1 MKANKKVIIP
11 VVAAVCAAS
20 LVGGGLGVKTYQR
33 NQEIKAEEAAENKE
47 YASMKTAYKDA
58 EQKIK
63 YSIFED
69 STNKGNTEAQE
80 ALRKKESDKLLSYKK
95 KIDDKTMSDQDKKD
109 YKKFLKEVSKKYQD
123 SASFLSEVSTSILA
137 EDTASLGEYYT
148 DDLKTKD
155 TSSKADFEKAQK
167 AGDYQTAYNCLTAI
181 SNNFAT
187 ATNNKS
193 AAEQTA
199 AEQAAAEQKAAE
211 EKAATESAA
220 AETKK
225 NAKNTK
231 GKNSGTTTAKN
242 GGTKNGTNNGT
253 NGSGAAANN
262 DTASESAGSGKDW
275 KHSPIDYS
283 HYYKKDEVPDGY
295 HVVAAGPNA
304 GVPLKNPRG
313 YITMQ
318 EAQAI
323 MNFYP
328 ERQIIDRECSLPDG
342 TTSHKFLTAN
352 GTNPN
357 IGNIIID

>member
-95 KIDDKTMSDQDKKD
+95 KISDKTMSDQDKKA
-109 YKKFLKEVSKKYQD
+109 YKKLLKEVSKKYQD
-123 SASFLSEVSTSILA
+123 SASFLSEVSASILA

-187 ATNNKS
+187 ATNNK
-193 AAEQTA
+193 AA

-225 NAKNTK
+225 NAKNK
-231 GKNSGTTTAKN
+231 GKNGGTTTAKN
-242 GGTKNGTNNGT
+242 GTKNGTNN
-253 NGSGAAANN
+253 SGAAANN
-262 DTASESAGSGKDW
+262 DTANGSTNTSSGKDW

-295 HVVAAGPNA
+295 HVAAAGPNA
-304 GVPLKNPRG
+304 GVPLKNPRIG
-313 YITMQ
+313 ITMQ
-318 EAQAI
+318 EAQAL
-323 MNFYP
+323 MHFHP
-328 ERQIIDRECSLPDG
+328 ERQIIDQETPLSDG

-357 IGNIIID
+357 VGNEIID

>member
-1 MKANKKVIIP
+1 MKANKKIIIP

-95 KIDDKTMSDQDKKD
+95 KINDKTMSDQDKKD
-109 YKKFLKEVSKKYQD
+109 YKKLLKEVSKKYQD
-123 SASFLSEVSTSILA
+123 SASFLSEVSASILA

-193 AAEQTA
+193 AAEQAA

-225 NAKNTK
+225 NAKNKK
-231 GKNSGTTTAKN
+231 GKKGGTTTAKN
-242 GGTKNGTNNGT
+242 GGTKNGTN
-253 NGSGAAANN
+253 GSGAAANN
-262 DTASESAGSGKDW
+262 DTGSESAGSGKDW

-283 HYYKKDEVPDGY
+283 HYYTKDECPDGY
-295 HVVAAGPNA
+295 EMATAGPNA
-304 GVPLKNPRG
+304 GVPLKNPRN

-318 EAQAI
+318 EAQAL
-323 MNFYP
+323 MHFHP
-328 ERQIIDRECSLPDG
+328 ERQIIDYESSSPDG

-357 IGNIIID
+357 IGNNIID

>member
-193 AAEQTA
+193 AAEQAA

-225 NAKNTK
+225 NAKSK
-231 GKNSGTTTAKN
+231 GKNGGTTTAKN
-242 GGTKNGTNNGT
+242 GGRKNGTKNGT

-262 DTASESAGSGKDW
+262 DTANGSTNTSSGKDW

-295 HVVAAGPNA
+295 HVYVGSLA
-304 GVPLKNPRG
+304 GVPLKRTDG
-313 YITMQ
+313 GITMQ

-323 MNFYP
+323 MNFHP
-328 ERQIIDRECSLPDG
+328 GNKIIDHEFSLPDG
-342 TTSHKFLTAN
+342 TECHRVLAMN
-352 GTNPN
+352 GDIKNGVNP
-357 IGNIIID
+357 IIE

>member
-123 SASFLSEVSTSILA
+123 SASFLSEVSAAILA

-193 AAEQTA
+193 AAEQAA

-225 NAKNTK
+225 NAKSK
-231 GKNSGTTTAKN
+231 GKNGGTTTAKN
-242 GGTKNGTNNGT
+242 GGRKNGT

-295 HVVAAGPNA
+295 HVAAVGPKT
-304 GVPLKNPRG
+304 GVPLKRNDG
-313 YITMQ
+313 GVTIQ

-323 MNFYP
+323 IAFHP
-328 ERQIIDRECSLPDG
+328 EQKIIEYETGLPDG
-342 TTSHKFLTAN
+342 TTCHRVLAMN
-352 GTNPN
+352 GDIKNGFSP
-357 IGNIIID
+357 IVE

>member
-33 NQEIKAEEAAENKE
+33 NQEIKAEEAAETKE

-69 STNKGNTEAQE
+69 STNKGNSEAQE

-95 KIDDKTMSDQDKKD
+95 KINDKTMSDQDKKS
-109 YKKFLKEVSKKYQD
+109 YKKLLKEVSKKYQD
-123 SASFLSEVSTSILA
+123 SASFLSEVSASILA

-193 AAEQTA
+193 AAEQAA
-199 AEQAAAEQKAAE
+199 AEQAVAEQKAAE

-225 NAKNTK
+225 NAKNKT
-231 GKNSGTTTAKN
+231 GKNGGTTTAKN
-242 GGTKNGTNNGT
+242 GGRKNGTNNGT

-295 HVVAAGPNA
+295 TLFAGANA

-313 YITMQ
+313 LITMQ
-318 EAQAI
+318 EAQAL
-323 MNFYP
+323 MHFHP
-328 ERQIIDRECSLPDG
+328 ERQIIDYESSLPDG

-357 IGNIIID
+357 IGNEIID

>member
-11 VVAAVCAAS
+11 IIAAVCAAS

-95 KIDDKTMSDQDKKD
+95 KINDKTMSDQDKKA
-109 YKKFLKEVSKKYQD
+109 YKKLLKEVSKKYQD
-123 SASFLSEVSTSILA
+123 SASFLSEVSASILA

-187 ATNNKS
+187 ATNNK
-193 AAEQTA
+193 AA

-225 NAKNTK
+225 NAKNK
-231 GKNSGTTTAKN
+231 GKNGGTTTAKN
-242 GGTKNGTNNGT
+242 GGTNNGT
-253 NGSGAAANN
+253 NGSGTATNN
-262 DTASESAGSGKDW
+262 DTANGSTNTSSGKDW

-295 HVVAAGPNA
+295 HVAAVGPKT
-304 GVPLKNPRG
+304 GVPLKRNDG
-313 YITMQ
+313 GVTMQ

-323 MNFYP
+323 IAFHP
-328 ERQIIDRECSLPDG
+328 EQKIIEYETGLPDG
-342 TTSHKFLTAN
+342 TTCHRVLAMN
-352 GTNPN
+352 GDIKNGFSP
-357 IGNIIID
+357 IVE

>member
-1 MKANKKVIIP
+1 MKNKKVIIP

-20 LVGGGLGVKTYQR
+20 VVGGGLGVKTYQR

-58 EQKIK
+58 EKKIK

-95 KIDDKTMSDQDKKD
+95 KINDKTMSDQDKKA
-109 YKKFLKEVSKKYQD
+109 YKKLLKEVSKKYQD
-123 SASFLSEVSTSILA
+123 SASFLSEVSASILA

-187 ATNNKS
+187 ATNNK
-193 AAEQTA
+193 AA

-225 NAKNTK
+225 N
-231 GKNSGTTTAKN
+231 GKNAKGKN
-242 GGTKNGTNNGT
+242 GGTKNGT

-262 DTASESAGSGKDW
+262 DTASESASGGKDW

-295 HVVAAGPNA
+295 TLFAGANA
-304 GVPLKNPRG
+304 GVPLKNPMG
-313 YITMQ
+313 IITMQ
-318 EAQAI
+318 EAQAL
-323 MNFYP
+323 MHFHP
-328 ERQIIDRECSLPDG
+328 ERQIIDHESSLPDG

-357 IGNIIID
+357 IGNDIID

>member
-11 VVAAVCAAS
+11 IVAAVCAAS

-47 YASMKTAYKDA
+47 YTSMKTAYKDA

-69 STNKGNTEAQE
+69 STNKGNSEAQE

-95 KIDDKTMSDQDKKD
+95 KISDKTMSDQDKKA
-109 YKKFLKEVSKKYQD
+109 YKKLLKEVSKKYQD
-123 SASFLSEVSTSILA
+123 SASFLSEVSASILA

-187 ATNNKS
+187 ATNNKA
-193 AAEQTA
+193 AAEQAA
-199 AEQAAAEQKAAE
+199 AEQAAAEQKATE

-225 NAKNTK
+225 NGKNTK
-231 GKNSGTTTAKN
+231 GKNGGTTTAKN
-242 GGTKNGTNNGT
+242 GTKNGT

-295 HVVAAGPNA
+295 HVAAVGPKT
-304 GVPLKNPRG
+304 GVPLKRNDG
-313 YITMQ
+313 GVTMQ

-323 MNFYP
+323 IAFHP
-328 ERQIIDRECSLPDG
+328 EQKIIEYETGLPDG
-342 TTSHKFLTAN
+342 TTCHRVLAMN
-352 GTNPN
+352 GDIKNGFSP
-357 IGNIIID
+357 IVE

>member
-193 AAEQTA
+193 AAEQAA
-199 AEQAAAEQKAAE
+199 AEQAATEQ
-211 EKAATESAA
+211 KAATESAA

-295 HVVAAGPNA
+295 HVYVGSLA
-304 GVPLKNPRG
+304 GVPLKRTDG
-313 YITMQ
+313 GITMQ

-323 MNFYP
+323 MNFHP
-328 ERQIIDRECSLPDG
+328 GNKIIDHEFSLPDG
-342 TTSHKFLTAN
+342 TECHRVLAMN
-352 GTNPN
+352 GDIKNGVNP
-357 IGNIIID
+357 IIE

>member
-11 VVAAVCAAS
+11 IVAAVCAAS

-69 STNKGNTEAQE
+69 STNKGNTETQE

-123 SASFLSEVSTSILA
+123 SASFLSEVSASILA

-187 ATNNKS
+187 ATNNKT
-193 AAEQTA
+193 AAEQAA

-225 NAKNTK
+225 NGKNTK
-231 GKNSGTTTAKN
+231 GKNGGTTTAKN
-242 GGTKNGTNNGT
+242 GTKNGT

-262 DTASESAGSGKDW
+262 DTANGSTNTSSGKDW

-283 HYYKKDEVPDGY
+283 HYYTKDECPDGY
-295 HVVAAGPNA
+295 HVAEGMNS
-304 GVPLKNPRG
+304 GVPRKYDPYGR
-313 YITMQ
+313 ITMQ
-318 EAQAI
+318 EAKAL
-323 MNFYP
+323 MAFHP
-328 ERQIIDRECSLPDG
+328 ERQIVNFETSYPDG
-342 TTSHKFLTAN
+342 TTTHKMLTAN
-352 GTNPN
+352 GTNTN
-357 IGNIIID
+357 VGNDIID

>member
-1 MKANKKVIIP
+1 MKTNKKVIIP

-47 YASMKTAYKDA
+47 YTSMKTAYKDA

-95 KIDDKTMSDQDKKD
+95 KINDKTMSDQDKKA
-109 YKKFLKEVSKKYQD
+109 YKKLLKEVSKKYQD
-123 SASFLSEVSTSILA
+123 SASFLSEVSASILA

-187 ATNNKS
+187 ATNNKA
-193 AAEQTA
+193 AAEQAAAEQAA

-225 NAKNTK
+225 NVKSK
-231 GKNSGTTTAKN
+231 GKNGGTTTAKN
-242 GGTKNGTNNGT
+242 GGRKNGT

-295 HVVAAGPNA
+295 HVVAVGSNA
-304 GVPLKNPRG
+304 GVPIKNPMDFL
-313 YITMQ
+313 TMQ

-323 MNFYP
+323 MNFHP
-328 ERQIIDRECSLPDG
+328 GNKIIDYETTLPDG
-342 TTSHKFLTAN
+342 TACHKALAMN
-352 GTNPN
+352 GDIKNGFNP
-357 IGNIIID
+357 IIE

>member
-95 KIDDKTMSDQDKKD
+95 KISDKTMSDQDKKS
-109 YKKFLKEVSKKYQD
+109 YKKLLKEVSKKYQD
-123 SASFLSEVSTSILA
+123 SASFLSEVSASILA

-187 ATNNKS
+187 ATNNKAAAEQS
-193 AAEQTA
+193 AAEQ
-199 AEQAAAEQKAAE
+199 AAE

-225 NAKNTK
+225 NGKGK
-231 GKNSGTTTAKN
+231 GKNGGTTTAK
-242 GGTKNGTNNGT
+242 NGT

-262 DTASESAGSGKDW
+262 DSGNGSTNTSSGKDW

-283 HYYKKDEVPDGY
+283 HYYTKDEVPDGY
-295 HVVAAGPNA
+295 HVITVGSNA
-304 GVPLKNPRG
+304 GVPIKNPMDFL
-313 YITMQ
+313 TMQ

-323 MNFYP
+323 MNFHP
-328 ERQIIDRECSLPDG
+328 GNKIIDYETTLPDG
-342 TTSHKFLTAN
+342 TACHKALAMN
-352 GTNPN
+352 GDIKNGFNP
-357 IGNIIID
+357 IVE

>member
-95 KIDDKTMSDQDKKD
+95 KINDKTMSDQDKKA
-109 YKKFLKEVSKKYQD
+109 YKKLLKEVSKKYQD
-123 SASFLSEVSTSILA
+123 SASFLSEVSASILA

-187 ATNNKS
+187 ATNNK
-193 AAEQTA
+193 AA

-225 NAKNTK
+225 NAKNK
-231 GKNSGTTTAKN
+231 GKNGGTTTAKN
-242 GGTKNGTNNGT
+242 GGTNNGT
-253 NGSGAAANN
+253 NGSGTATNN
-262 DTASESAGSGKDW
+262 DTANGSTNTSSGKDW

-295 HVVAAGPNA
+295 HVAAVGPKT
-304 GVPLKNPRG
+304 GVPLKRNDG
-313 YITMQ
+313 GVTMQ

-323 MNFYP
+323 IAFHP
-328 ERQIIDRECSLPDG
+328 EQKIIEYETGLPDG
-342 TTSHKFLTAN
+342 TTCHRVLAMN
-352 GTNPN
+352 GDIKNGFSP
-357 IGNIIID
+357 IVE

>member
-123 SASFLSEVSTSILA
+123 SASFLSEVSAAILA

-193 AAEQTA
+193 AAEQ
-199 AEQAAAEQKAAE
+199 AAAEQKAAE

-225 NAKNTK
+225 NAKSK
-231 GKNSGTTTAKN
+231 GKNGGTTTAKN
-242 GGTKNGTNNGT
+242 GGRKNGT

-295 HVVAAGPNA
+295 HVAAVGPKT
-304 GVPLKNPRG
+304 GVPLKRNDG
-313 YITMQ
+313 GVTIQ

-323 MNFYP
+323 IAFHP
-328 ERQIIDRECSLPDG
+328 EQKIIEYETGLPDG
-342 TTSHKFLTAN
+342 TTCHRVLAMN
-352 GTNPN
+352 GDIKNGFSP
-357 IGNIIID
+357 IVE

>member
-1 MKANKKVIIP
+1 MKNKKVIIP

-58 EQKIK
+58 EKKIK

-95 KIDDKTMSDQDKKD
+95 KINDKTMSDQDKKA
-109 YKKFLKEVSKKYQD
+109 YKKLLKEVSKKYQD
-123 SASFLSEVSTSILA
+123 SASFLSEVSASILA

-167 AGDYQTAYNCLTAI
+167 AGDYQSAYNCLTAI

-187 ATNNKS
+187 ATNNK
-193 AAEQTA
+193 
-199 AEQAAAEQKAAE
+199 AAAEQKAAE

-225 NAKNTK
+225 NAKNKT
-231 GKNSGTTTAKN
+231 GKNGGTTTAKN
-242 GGTKNGTNNGT
+242 GGRKNGT

-262 DTASESAGSGKDW
+262 DSANGSTNTSSGKDW

-295 HVVAAGPNA
+295 HVAAVGSNA
-304 GVPLKNPRG
+304 GVPIKREDDAL
-313 YITMQ
+313 TMQ

-323 MNFYP
+323 INFHP
-328 ERQIIDRECSLPDG
+328 ENKIIDYEMDWDG
-342 TTSHKFLTAN
+342 IKCHKVLAMN
-352 GTNPN
+352 GDIKNGVNP
-357 IGNIIID
+357 IIE

>member
-95 KIDDKTMSDQDKKD
+95 KINDKTMSDQDKKA

-123 SASFLSEVSTSILA
+123 SASFLSEVSAAILA

-193 AAEQTA
+193 AAEQAA

-225 NAKNTK
+225 NAKNK
-231 GKNSGTTTAKN
+231 GKNGGTTTAKN
-242 GGTKNGTNNGT
+242 GRRKNGT

-295 HVVAAGPNA
+295 TLFAGANA

-313 YITMQ
+313 LITMQ
-318 EAQAI
+318 EAQAL
-323 MNFYP
+323 MHFHP
-328 ERQIIDRECSLPDG
+328 ERQIIDYESSLPDG

-357 IGNIIID
+357 IGNEIID

>member
-33 NQEIKAEEAAENKE
+33 NQEIKAEAIAENKE

-95 KIDDKTMSDQDKKD
+95 KISDKTMSDQDKKS

-137 EDTASLGEYYT
+137 ENTASLGEYYT

-187 ATNNKS
+187 ATNNK
-193 AAEQTA
+193 
-199 AEQAAAEQKAAE
+199 AAAEQKAAE

-231 GKNSGTTTAKN
+231 GKNGGTTTAKN
-242 GGTKNGTNNGT
+242 GTKNGT

-262 DTASESAGSGKDW
+262 DTANGSTNTSSGKDW

-295 HVVAAGPNA
+295 HVAVVGPKT
-304 GVPLKNPRG
+304 GVPLKRNDG
-313 YITMQ
+313 GVTMQ

-323 MNFYP
+323 IAFHP
-328 ERQIIDRECSLPDG
+328 EQKIIEYETDLPDG
-342 TTSHKFLTAN
+342 TTCHRVLAMN
-352 GTNPN
+352 GDIKNGFSP
-357 IGNIIID
+357 IVE

>member
-123 SASFLSEVSTSILA
+123 SASFLSEVSASILA

-155 TSSKADFEKAQK
+155 TSSKADFEKAKK

-193 AAEQTA
+193 AAEQA
-199 AEQAAAEQKAAE
+199 AVEQKAAE

-225 NAKNTK
+225 NGKNTK
-231 GKNSGTTTAKN
+231 GKNGGTTTAKN
-242 GGTKNGTNNGT
+242 GGTKNGTN
-253 NGSGAAANN
+253 GSGTAANN

-295 HVVAAGPNA
+295 HVVAVGSNA
-304 GVPLKNPRG
+304 GVPIKNPMDFL
-313 YITMQ
+313 TMQ

-323 MNFYP
+323 MNFHP
-328 ERQIIDRECSLPDG
+328 GNKIIDYETTLPDG
-342 TTSHKFLTAN
+342 TACHKALAMN
-352 GTNPN
+352 GDIKNGFNP
-357 IGNIIID
+357 IIE

>member
-193 AAEQTA
+193 AAEQAA

-225 NAKNTK
+225 NAKSK
-231 GKNSGTTTAKN
+231 GKNGGTTTAKN
-242 GGTKNGTNNGT
+242 GGRKNGT

-295 HVVAAGPNA
+295 HVAAVGPKT
-304 GVPLKNPRG
+304 GVPLKRNDG
-313 YITMQ
+313 GVTIQ

-323 MNFYP
+323 IAFKKKKK
-328 ERQIIDRECSLPDG
+328 IIEYETGLPDG
-342 TTSHKFLTAN
+342 TTCHRVLAMN
-352 GTNPN
+352 GDIKNGFSP
-357 IGNIIID
+357 IVE

>member
-95 KIDDKTMSDQDKKD
+95 KINDKTMSDQDKKA

-123 SASFLSEVSTSILA
+123 SASFLSEVSAAILA

-193 AAEQTA
+193 AAEQAA
-199 AEQAAAEQKAAE
+199 AEQAVAEQKAAE

-225 NAKNTK
+225 NAKNK
-231 GKNSGTTTAKN
+231 GKNGGTTTAKN
-242 GGTKNGTNNGT
+242 GGTKNGT

-262 DTASESAGSGKDW
+262 DTASESASGGKDW

-295 HVVAAGPNA
+295 HMFAGMNA
-304 GVPLKNPRG
+304 GVPLKRSDG
-313 YITMQ
+313 DITMQ
-318 EAQAI
+318 EAQAL
-323 MNFYP
+323 MNFHP
-328 ERQIIDRECSLPDG
+328 ERQIIDQETPLSDG

-352 GTNPN
+352 GTDPN
-357 IGNIIID
+357 IGNSIID